1 MARAKNDDVRGVK
14 MGVPIAFRFGLA
26 MSFALALV
34 MAGAGYLLSENARQ
48 IAEDGIE
55 NALQSTA
62 LVTSDIYPSHQ
73 ALRAAILTDVHALA
87 AEGTGVALP
96 WGNPEEKRLMEDA
109 RDRTIEAT
117 EKAVEGVF
125 AQHGPARWER
135 DGQEEISFADGRGL
149 RFPITVRIKEH
160 GGSSAY
166 LYQIDN
172 QDHLVSPRITRDE
185 TKRGIFGL
193 ILGMT
198 IAVVVVGTGIAA
210 LIASRVSKPIVA
222 MVGDVGQIASGNLSH
237 RTRLKGGGE
246 LAMLAHSLD
255 RMAESLSEAQEAERE
270 LSVREREMEVAREV
284 REALLPQKI
293 PTIPGY
299 SLAALHLTCPEPEG
313 DFHDYIAVEGGR
325 LGLLVCQVNGKG
337 VPGALVGAT
346 ARAYLRNELERGG
359 DLSEAFKKVNRE
371 LARDVR
377 RGMYITA
384 LYAVFDPAEN
394 VATVVCAGHK
404 LPLVRYAAA
413 EGKLRTVQPEG
424 IALAFDRGP
433 VFEKNL
439 QVQRVPLEK
448 GDRLFLANTG
458 AVRVLDEE
466 GKELGE
472 KGFYQILLKAS
483 RSKAGELLSRV
494 RSEIEAHAGGEP
506 LPADVSVLLLARE
519 E

>member
-1 MARAKNDDVRGVK
+1 
-14 MGVPIAFRFGLA
+14 
-26 MSFALALV
+26 
-34 MAGAGYLLSENARQ
+34 
-48 IAEDGIE
+48 
-55 NALQSTA
+55 
-62 LVTSDIYPSHQ
+62 
-73 ALRAAILTDVHALA
+73 
-87 AEGTGVALP
+87 
-96 WGNPEEKRLMEDA
+96 
-109 RDRTIEAT
+109 
-117 EKAVEGVF
+117 
-125 AQHGPARWER
+125 
-135 DGQEEISFADGRGL
+135 
-149 RFPITVRIKEH
+149 
-160 GGSSAY
+160 
-166 LYQIDN
+166 
-172 QDHLVSPRITRDE
+172 
-185 TKRGIFGL
+185 
-193 ILGMT
+193 MT

-222 MVGDVGQIASGNLSH
+222 MVGDVRQIASGNLSH

-246 LAMLAHSLD
+246 LALLARTLD

-270 LSVREREMEVAREV
+270 LSAREREMEVAREV

-293 PTIPGY
+293 PTIPGHA
-299 SLAALHLTCPEPEG
+299 LASLHLACPEPEG
-313 DFHDYIAVEGGR
+313 DFHDYIAVEHGR

-384 LYAVFDPAEN
+384 LYADFDPAEKI
-394 VATVVCAGHK
+394 ATVVCAGHK

-439 QVQRVPLEK
+439 QIQRVPLEK

-483 RSKAGELLSRV
+483 RSKAGEVLARV
-494 RSEIEAHAGGEP
+494 RAEIEAHAGDEP
-506 LPADVSVLLLARE
+506 LPADISVLLLARE